1 MGIRA
6 ARVTLWDRERVPTQ
20 VRSGLKSWPGDIRS
34 SKSTIDIKKYL
45 LSLIV
50 LLF

>member
-1 MGIRA
+1 M
-6 ARVTLWDRERVPTQ
+6 ARVTLWDGDRVPTQ
-20 VRSGLKSWPGDIRS
+20 VRSGLKSWPRDIWS